1 MSDNMASQMEMALHN
16 ILPLVKTIG
25 VHVEEARQGYVKVS
39 MSRTP
44 VVINHINAF
53 HAGALYTFAE
63 TVAAAAIISSFDMSK
78 IVIINKR
85 GEINYRKLVTEK
97 VESEATFSEDD
108 VNRIMEE
115 VEKQG
120 KAVFSY
126 PVILK
131 NQDGDI
137 ASEVTFDFYFKKP
150 G

>member
-1 MSDNMASQMEMALHN
+1 MTDNMATQLETALHA
-16 ILPLVKTIG
+16 ILPLVKTIN
-25 VHVEEARQGYVKVS
+25 VHIEEARKGYVRVS
-39 MSRTP
+39 MSRSP

-63 TVAAAAIISSFDMSK
+63 TVAAAAITASFDMSK
-78 IVIINKR
+78 IIVINKR

-97 VESEATFSEDD
+97 VESEATFSEDE
-108 VNRIMEE
+108 VNRITEE
-115 VEKQG
+115 VQTQG
-120 KAVFSY
+120 KSVFPY

-131 NQDGDI
+131 NPDGEV